1 MEISGKLCVVTGGGG
16 GIGRALTARFLA
28 AGARTVVIVD
38 RDAETVRAAAAET
51 GADGF
56 ACDVT
61 READLADLI
70 ERVQAMHGEIDVF
83 CSNAGVFRLGGEDA
97 PDAEWLESWN
107 VHVMAHVYAARLLAP
122 RMAAR
127 GEGYLVNT
135 ASAAGVLAHV
145 DSATYS
151 VTKHA
156 AVAFA
161 EWLAITYGE
170 AGVKVSVLCPQ
181 AVRTQMIA
189 GREGE
194 AASVDGIMEP
204 DTLAD
209 AVVGAMTREEFF
221 ILPHPEVAEY
231 MQRKA
236 RDPERWLAGMRRF
249 RARIKHRER

>member
-1 MEISGKLCVVTGGGG
+1 MEISGKLCVVTGGAG
-16 GIGRALTARFLA
+16 GIGRALATRFLA
-28 AGARTVVIVD
+28 TGARTVVIVD

-51 GADGF
+51 GAEGI

-61 READLADLI
+61 READLANLI

-135 ASAAGVLAHV
+135 ASAAGVLTHV

-249 RARIKHRER
+249 RARIKHREG

>member
-1 MEISGKLCVVTGGGG
+1 MEISGKLCVVTGGAG
-16 GIGRALTARFLA
+16 GIGRALATRFLA
-28 AGARTVVIVD
+28 TGARTVVIVD

-51 GADGF
+51 GAEGI

-61 READLADLI
+61 READLANLI

-135 ASAAGVLAHV
+135 ASAAGVLTHV

-181 AVRTQMIA
+181 AVRTQMID

-231 MQRKA
+231 MRRKA

-249 RARIKHRER
+249 RARIKHREG

>member
-1 MEISGKLCVVTGGGG
+1 MEISDKLCVVTGGAG
-16 GIGRALTARFLA
+16 GIGRALARRFQA
-28 AGARTVVIVD
+28 AGARRVVVAD
-38 RDAETVRAAAAET
+38 RDADAVSAAAAEA
-51 GADGF
+51 GAEGIP
-56 ACDVT
+56 CDVT
-61 READLADLI
+61 REDDLAALI
-70 ERVQAMHGEIDVF
+70 ERVQAAHGEIDVF

-122 RMAAR
+122 GMAAR
-127 GEGYLVNT
+127 GSGYLINT
-135 ASAAGVLAHV
+135 ASAAGVLTHV

-161 EWLAITYGE
+161 EWLAITYGD

-181 AVRTQMIA
+181 AVRTAMIA

-204 DTLAD
+204 ETLAD
-209 AVVGAMTREEFF
+209 AVVDAMAREDFF

-231 MQRKA
+231 MRRKA
-236 RDPERWLAGMRRF
+236 LDPARWLAGMRRF
-249 RARIKHRER
+249 RARIRHQEG

>member
-1 MEISGKLCVVTGGGG
+1 MEISGKLCVVTGGAG
-16 GIGRALTARFLA
+16 GIGRALAARFLA

-51 GADGF
+51 GAQGF

-70 ERVQAMHGEIDVF
+70 ERVQARHGEIDVF

-97 PDAEWLESWN
+97 PDEEWLESWN

-127 GEGYLVNT
+127 GMGYLVNT

-221 ILPHPEVAEY
+221 ILPHAEVAEY

-249 RARIKHRER
+249 RARIRHREG